1 MTGDRPPS
9 DPYRILQI
17 DPAADDE
24 IIQVVYR
31 RLARMNHPDVTP
43 GPEAAARMIE
53 INAAMELLSDPLR
66 RSAYDRERALR
77 ERLGADL
84 RAEWGAADPAAS
96 GASPGGGGGGRPR
109 GGAEPGPEAGSG
121 PAGRPTGA
129 PPGSP
134 PGSPPEAPRSDF
146 SGQPLRPQTVSR
158 DWTSGR
164 STDGSGYDPVR
175 MRTADGDG
183 AAGPP
188 PGNPSGTVLNFG
200 RYSGWSLGEIA
211 RRDLEYLEWLDRM
224 AIGRIYREEV
234 DVLLRKAGRR
244 RSAPVDD
251 QRRGLFRRR

>member
-1 MTGDRPPS
+1 MTGDRTPS
-9 DPYRILQI
+9 DPYKILQI
-17 DPAADDE
+17 DPEADDE

-66 RSAYDRERALR
+66 RSAYDRERVLR
-77 ERLGADL
+77 QRLGAD
-84 RAEWGAADPAAS
+84 RGAADPATSGSSPAS
-96 GASPGGGGGGRPR
+96 GGGVRPGR
-109 GGAEPGPEAGSG
+109 GAEPGPEAGSG
-121 PAGRPTGA
+121 PASR
-129 PPGSP
+129 PPGSV
-134 PGSPPEAPRSDF
+134 PETPRADV
-146 SGQPLRPQTVSR
+146 SGQPLRPQTISR

-164 STDGSGYDPVR
+164 STDGSGYDPSR
-175 MRTADGDG
+175 MRTADGQG

-234 DVLLRKAGRR
+234 DSLLRAAGRR
-244 RSAPVDD
+244 RSATVDD

>member
-1 MTGDRPPS
+1 MSPDRSAP
-9 DPYRILQI
+9 DPYKVLQI
-17 DPAADDE
+17 DPEADDE

-31 RLARMNHPDVTP
+31 RLARMNHPDVAP
-43 GPEAAARMIE
+43 GPAAAARMIE

-77 ERLGADL
+77 ERVLRERLGAD
-84 RAEWGAADPAAS
+84 RGADAAGPSSGPADGGPGTRGS
-96 GASPGGGGGGRPR
+96 GAG
-109 GGAEPGPEAGSG
+109 PGPEAASG
-121 PAGRPTGA
+121 PGGHPHA
-129 PPGSP
+129 SP
-134 PGSPPEAPRSDF
+134 ETLRSDA

-164 STDGSGYDPVR
+164 STDGSVYDPVR
-175 MRTADGDG
+175 MRTADGEG

-188 PGNPSGTVLNFG
+188 PGNPSGTVLTFG

-224 AIGRIYREEV
+224 AIGRMYREEV
-234 DVLLRKAGRR
+234 DALLRTAGRR